1 MKPTLVVLAAGMGSR
16 YGGLKQIDEFGPNGE
31 AIIDYSVFDAIR
43 AGFGKVVFVIR
54 KSIENDF
61 KEHIGNKFIGKINV
75 EYAFQE
81 IDNIPNGLQ
90 VPEDRT
96 KPWGTAHA
104 VMVAEPCVSEPFA
117 VINAD
122 DFYGKE
128 AYQTMA
134 DFLKKLDND
143 APTYSILGY
152 HVENTLSKHGT
163 VSRAECMVDNI
174 GNLSH
179 IQERTKII
187 EQEGQIVYLDEGSPV
202 ELSRKTPVS
211 MNFMGFTPTAFQFYR
226 EEFDTF
232 IRKNIDNPTAEFYL
246 PFVLDVLIKSKKAT
260 IKVID
265 TAEKW
270 FGVTYKED
278 KEEAFQNL
286 QNLISAGVYPST
298 LWK

>member
-16 YGGLKQIDEFGPNGE
+16 YGGLKQLDEIGPNGE

-61 KEHIGNKFIGKINV
+61 IEHIGSKFEGKITV
-75 EYAFQE
+75 DYAFQE
-81 IDNIPNGLQ
+81 LDNIPKGLP
-90 VPEDRT
+90 VPEGRT

-104 VMVAEPCVSEPFA
+104 VMVAENYVNEPFA

-134 DFLKKLDND
+134 NFLTKLSND
-143 APTYSILGY
+143 DPTYCILGY

-163 VSRAECMVDNI
+163 VSRAECIVNDQH
-174 GNLSH
+174 NLVQ
-179 IQERTKII
+179 IQERTKIL
-187 EQEGQIVYLDEGSPV
+187 EEEGKIIYYDDNNTV
-202 ELSRKTPVS
+202 ELARKTPVS
-211 MNFMGFTPTAFQFYR
+211 MNFMGFTPSAFKFYKQ
-226 EEFDTF
+226 EFDTF
-232 IRKNIDNPTAEFYL
+232 IHKNIENPTAEFYL
-246 PFVLDVLIKSKKAT
+246 PFVLDVLIKTKKAT
-260 IKVID
+260 IKVIE
-265 TAEKW
+265 TPEIW

-278 KEEAFQNL
+278 KQEAIDNL
-286 QNLISAGVYPST
+286 EALIQKGVYPSK
-298 LWK
+298 LW

>member
-31 AIIDYSVFDAIR
+31 AIIDYSVYDALR

-54 KSIENDF
+54 KSIEQDF
-61 KEHIGNKFIGKINV
+61 KEHIGNKFIGKIDI

-81 IDNIPNGLQ
+81 IDNIPEGLS
-90 VPEDRT
+90 VPENRT

-104 VMVAEPCVSEPFA
+104 VMVAEPYVNEPFA

-134 DFLKKLDND
+134 NFLKELSNSD
-143 APTYSILGY
+143 PIYSILGY

-163 VSRAECMVDNI
+163 VSRAECIIDDNS
-174 GNLSH
+174 NLKH

-187 EQEGQIVYLDEGSPV
+187 EQEGQIVYLDFEDPV
-202 ELSRKTPVS
+202 ELKRKTPVS
-211 MNFMGFTPTAFQFYR
+211 MNFLGFTPSAFKYYK
-226 EEFDTF
+226 EEFDSF

-246 PFVLDVLIKSKKAT
+246 PYVLDVLIKTNKAT

-265 TAEKW
+265 TNEKW
-270 FGVTYKED
+270 FGVTYKQD
-278 KEEAFQNL
+278 KEEALHNL
-286 QNLISAGVYPST
+286 SALISVGIYPNK

>member
-54 KSIENDF
+54 KSIEKDF
-61 KEHIGNKFIGKINV
+61 KEHIGSKFKNRIKV

-81 IDNIPNGLQ
+81 IDNVPEGMQ

-104 VMVAEPCVSEPFA
+104 VMVAEPCVNEPFA

-122 DFYGKE
+122 DFYGKN

-134 DFLKKLDND
+134 DFLKKLSNED
-143 APTYSILGY
+143 PTFSILGY

-163 VSRAECMVDNI
+163 VSRAECIVDEK
-174 GNLSH
+174 GNLKH
-179 IQERTKII
+179 IQERTKIL
-187 EQEGQIVYLDEGSPV
+187 EHEGKIVYLDETPPV

-211 MNFMGFTPTAFQFYR
+211 MNFMGFTPSAFKFYR
-226 EEFDTF
+226 DEFDTF

-246 PFVLDVLIKSKKAT
+246 PYVLDVLIKTNKAT

-265 TAEKW
+265 TDENW
-270 FGVTYKED
+270 FGVTYKKD
-278 KEEAFQNL
+278 KDEAFQTL
-286 QNLISAGVYPST
+286 QDLIHSGVYPSS